1 MGRREWVAKGMG
13 AKRMGAKRMGAKRMG
28 RRDGEEANGRV
39 TACMGE
45 HGDG

>member
-28 RRDGEEANGRV
+28 RRDGEEANRRLP
-39 TACMGE
+39 
-45 HGDG
+45 

>member
-39 TACMGE
+39 R
-45 HGDG
+45 